1 MGVSII
7 PEAGTGAD
15 SHFLRSNRNQI
26 EQDFGVLQ
34 SGMESSDL
42 SEAMNAFSIL
52 QSLVSDDQSNRA
64 QSLPSGDLAS
74 APTIVAGLDSGSRQA
89 VHSVVNQLL
98 ESATVKIRMFLKAER
113 ATIFLVDRENGQ
125 LLSHIA
131 HGVNGE
137 SIDIR
142 IPLTTGVAGRV
153 VETREGMTVSDP
165 YNHPDFNPA
174 VDRSTGYITRSI
186 LCLPVFDQRQSVF
199 AVVQLI
205 NKVGTEGFS
214 ELDKSALQNL
224 AAPLGVIL
232 QICTR
237 LRKHQ

>member
-1 MGVSII
+1 MAVSII
-7 PEAGTGAD
+7 PETGTGAD
-15 SHFLRSNRNQI
+15 SPSLQSTRNQI
-26 EQDFGVLQ
+26 QQDFSILQ
-34 SGMESSDL
+34 SGIESNDL
-42 SEAMNAFSIL
+42 SEAQDAFSIL
-52 QSLVSDDQSNRA
+52 QSLVSCDQPDRV
-64 QSLPSGDLAS
+64 QSLQSGDLTS
-74 APTIVAGLDSGSRQA
+74 AQALVAGLDSGSRQA
-89 VHSVVNQLL
+89 VHAGVNQLL
-98 ESATVKIRMFLKAER
+98 ESATLKIRMLLKAER

-131 HGVNGE
+131 HGVDGE

-142 IPLTTGVAGRV
+142 IPLATGVAGRV
-153 VETREGMTVSDP
+153 AETGEGMTVSDP
-165 YNHPDFNPA
+165 YNHPDFNSE

-186 LCLPVFDQRQSVF
+186 LCLPVFDHRQSVF

-214 ELDKSALQNL
+214 DADKSALRNL

-237 LRKHQ
+237 LQKHR